1 MYLKDPTT
9 NKPSVSLTFL
19 VSSFL
24 LVVGFSIASMFD
36 YGNAPEP
43 LMDLFYACAAL
54 YFGRR
59 VNIGAKSFST
69 SNEKEEPRD

>member
-1 MYLKDPTT
+1 MYLNDPST

-19 VSSFL
+19 VTAFV
-24 LVVGFSIASMFD
+24 LVIGFSVGSVLE
-36 YGNAPEP
+36 YSKSPEP

-59 VNIGAKSFST
+59 VNIGNKTFS
-69 SNEKEEPRD
+69 SKDEPRE